1 MTAAAKKAYG
11 LRYRLLSYM
20 YSSLAT
26 VAAQGGTL
34 ARPLLFTDPSDAR
47 AR

>member
-1 MTAAAKKAYG
+1 
-11 LRYRLLSYM
+11 M

-26 VAAQGGTL
+26 VNAKGGTL
-34 ARPLLFTDPSDAR
+34 ARPLLFTDPSDLR